1 MRSNK
6 RILMLPLNFKPQLAK
21 DYNEQKL
28 KFPLYVLPKIDGV
41 RMLNFNSKALGRSL
55 KPHGNLYTTR
65 KFSNE
70 CFNGLDGETVLGSNP
85 TAPNLCSNTSG
96 AISRIKGEP
105 EMYWWCF
112 DLLNE
117 ETKDLG
123 YSDRYKIMKAKVI
136 DLKLCGETRNI
147 HFVPVDKVE
156 SLEGLLYLEQKYLEE
171 GYEGIIIR
179 NGDAKYKQ
187 GRSSST
193 KADYWRIKRFTD
205 AEAICTALNEGDTN
219 LNEAKVNE
227 LGHTERSSHKDNLQS
242 NGMVGSLSCTLIED
256 LLSTTG
262 ELQVKAGTLI
272 TVSPGVLTLEERKY
286 YWENQ
291 KEMIGKIIK
300 FKSFAFGNKDK
311 PRFPTFLS
319 LRVQS
324 DMSN

>member
-1 MRSNK
+1 M
-6 RILMLPLNFKPQLAK
+6 NFKPQLAK

-41 RMLNFNSKALGRSL
+41 RMLNLNGKALGRSL
-55 KPHGNLYTTR
+55 KPHGNLHTTE
-65 KFSNE
+65 KFSKD
-70 CFNGLDGETVLGSNP
+70 CFEGLDGEMVLGNNP

-96 AISRIKGEP
+96 VISRIKGEP

-123 YSDRYKIMKAKVI
+123 YIDRYYAMRRKVFELQEKGFKYI
-136 DLKLCGETRNI
+136 QYIPIVK
-147 HFVPVDKVE
+147 VD
-156 SLEGLLYLEQKYLEE
+156 SLEELLELEQKYLSE
-171 GYEGIIIR
+171 GYEGVIIR
-179 NGDAKYKQ
+179 NGAAKYKQ

-193 KADYWRIKRFTD
+193 RADYWRIKRFTD
-205 AEAICTALNEGDTN
+205 AEAICTGLNEGDTN

-242 NGMVGSLSCTLIED
+242 NGVVGSLSCTLIED
-256 LLSTTG
+256 LLGTTG
-262 ELQVKAGTLI
+262 ELQVKAGTSI

-291 KEMIGKIIK
+291 QEMIGKIIK

-311 PRFPTFLS
+311 PRFPTYLS
-319 LRVQS
+319 QRVQS
-324 DMSN
+324 DMS